1 MRCGKPGFGKAR
13 QGKVW
18 HGVFMTSDPHKVFCC
33 EARLQ
38 DRDFVVE
45 HPVRV
50 VFEQESMTRCGP
62 LHGPYL
68 YSYEGRIGVLY
79 SLRGYH
85 IRKGDAVL
93 LVAETLGLKVMSGT
107 TALEWMTKLAPDR
120 IGKCMK
126 ALDSLAR
133 FSVGKTVHNSWF
145 TKRDLAIAVRKII
158 GGGRVKCV
166 VCNKKYS
173 ANARWISTI
182 LGEVGHGRAR
192 KLVRGHLCSVTC
204 LLEDERCQQQQRDER
219 RSQREQLGPWRAANR
234 QLKEARKLL
243 RKILHGR

>member
-1 MRCGKPGFGKAR
+1 
-13 QGKVW
+13 V
-18 HGVFMTSDPHKVFCC
+18 TSDPHKVFCC

-45 HPVRV
+45 RTVRV
-50 VFEQESMTRCGP
+50 VFEQESMTRSGP

-85 IRKGDAVL
+85 IRKEDAVL
-93 LVAETLGLKVMSGT
+93 LVARTLGLRVMSGT
-107 TALEWMTKLAPDR
+107 TALKWMTKLAPDR
-120 IGKCMK
+120 VGRCMK
-126 ALDSLAR
+126 ALDSLPR

-145 TKRDLAIAVRKII
+145 TKRSVAQAVRRII
-158 GGGRVKCV
+158 GDERITCV
-166 VCNKKYS
+166 VCEKKYRTE
-173 ANARWISTI
+173 ADWIRNICS
-182 LGEVGHGRAR
+182 EVQWGRAR
-192 KLVRGHLCSVTC
+192 KLVSAHVCSVTC
-204 LLEDERCQQQQRDER
+204 LIEDEKCQQQQRVER
-219 RSQREQLGPWRAANR
+219 QRKREELAPWRTANR